1 MSLVNTLTHHCTSEA
16 VAADGVPIAYE
27 DLGRGEPLAGKSH
40 VTAFLEVDTVA
51 PPVDAF
57 LGRAGAQNT
66 GQGR

>member
-27 DLGRGEPLAGKSH
+27 DLGHGEPL
-40 VTAFLEVDTVA
+40 VA

-66 GQGR
+66 VRGA